1 MKVRSLT
8 TALMICGAVFSA
20 SALVADEAPAKAKPQ
35 RNASPRG
42 GRDMMRRSGGM
53 MRFDPNMIIAM
64 QVKDE
69 LKAYNEN
76 KTEENY
82 KKLEEAVKKVSN
94 EMKEKLREQ
103 LKKQLENLDKN
114 QAESVE
120 KFLQKAKN
128 GELKMP
134 QRPNRQRPAKRP
146 AKKKD

>member
-35 RNASPRG
+35 RKAPQG
-42 GRDMMRRSGGM
+42 GRDMMRRGGGM

-146 AKKKD
+146 AKTQD